1 MDDGEVEPSD
11 SSLLQN
17 SSTCKND
24 DISLPGGSASVDSLF
39 DELLKQTRI
48 CTHTHTCNPH
58 GPDAVHTHTCYHTHT
73 QVFSSE
79 EDTKTRCET
88 SSLKARRPLGN
99 REAVRKYREK
109 KKAHTAYLEEEVRKL
124 RVLNQHLVRKLQWQA
139 ALEAEVLRLR
149 ALLVDLRR
157 KIDTETF
164 LFQNHC
170 SINTDIISFKE
181 GDEFGFQSTSSKANR
196 LQCQTQVP
204 CFPQQENQSMSIV
217 DGQGQGGNKAVF
229 TWQDS
234 CQPVILDCR
243 GTENGIGG
251 TSDHQLENMDTN
263 HTIGPAKNQ
272 SQ

>member
-17 SSTCKND
+17 SSTCKNN

-39 DELLKQTRI
+39 DELLKHTRT
-48 CTHTHTCNPH
+48 CTHTHTCNPP
-58 GPDAVHTHTCYHTHT
+58 GPDAEHTHTCYHTHT

-79 EDTKTRCET
+79 DDTKTRCET

-124 RVLNQHLVRKLQWQA
+124 RVLNQHLVRKLQGQA

-149 ALLVDLRR
+149 ALLVDLRG

-170 SINTDIISFKE
+170 SSNTDIISFKE
-181 GDEFGFQSTSSKANR
+181 GDYVFQPTSSKANR

-204 CFPQQENQSMSIV
+204 CFLQQENQSISMV
-217 DGQGQGGNKAVF
+217 DGQGGNKAVF
-229 TWQDS
+229 SWQES
-234 CQPVILDCR
+234 CQPVILDCH
-243 GTENGIGG
+243 GTENGMVG

-263 HTIGPAKNQ
+263 HTIGSAKNQ